1 MSEAKVREL
10 IRDEAETLRL
20 REDRFDTFLA
30 ERKPVLAEFAASIG
44 LAEPVLTVADPV
56 EVAQANP
63 RVERELRS
71 AYPKPD
77 VSRRLGAQRRGPS
90 GGAFQVAGRSKTSF
104 VP

>member
-30 ERKPVLAEFAASIG
+30 ERMAVLAEFAASTV
-44 LAEPVLTVADPV
+44 LAEPVLTVVDPL

-63 RVERELRS
+63 
-71 AYPKPD
+71 
-77 VSRRLGAQRRGPS
+77 
-90 GGAFQVAGRSKTSF
+90 AFDTQNWPHVRPF
-104 VP
+104 

>member
-10 IRDEAETLRL
+10 TRGEAETLRL
-20 REDRFDTFLA
+20 HEDRFDAFLA
-30 ERKPVLAEFAASIG
+30 ERMAVLAEFAASTV
-44 LAEPVLTVADPV
+44 LAEPVLTVVDPV

-77 VSRRLGAQRRGPS
+77 VSRRHGAQRRGPS
-90 GGAFQVAGRSKTSF
+90 GGAFQVAGGSKTSF